1 MSQSYLLRRK
11 HGIKRERMERDH
23 DLVPHDFNPIV
34 MFIPRLE
41 NLESGYSRSMLLP
54 HVWLIFKYEW
64 VTDAIKEVSEIPPKI

>member
-1 MSQSYLLRRK
+1 MSGKPMSQSYLLRRK

-54 HVWLIFKYEW
+54 HV
-64 VTDAIKEVSEIPPKI
+64 